1 MRMRTWLPAML
12 LVVVFLTVAAGC
24 GKGGGY

>member
-1 MRMRTWLPAML
+1 MRLRPWLPALL
-12 LVVVFLTVAAGC
+12 LVLVFLTVAAGC